1 MNAVLDLAE
10 ENACKIHFM
19 AIAKEFKNFGH
30 EVEAILPKPSKI
42 INKGELTNSFDRVFW
57 TPSVYGGPFSQT
69 IKGMMQLRTIL
80 TLILKEKLDIFYSR
94 FHVAAPLFCILIKF
108 ARPPLIIISEHDG
121 YSYDTIRMLN
131 FSRLRAFIVKRLQL
145 LDAKLSDKV
154 RVVTEGIKHLLVQN
168 GVNESKIFV
177 VGNSTDIDHF
187 RPVKRDKA
195 LKAAGLK
202 SDFYYIGFIGYLA
215 KWQGVDF
222 VLRAAPMI
230 LKEMPQVRFLVV
242 GDGPE
247 YKNLRFLSKKLGIE
261 KECIF
266 TGSVPYKLAPVYIN
280 SFDIAVAPFT
290 RERNE
295 KIGLSPLKIRDYA
308 ACGIPIVASKVKGL
322 EMVEENNIGVLVN
335 PEDEEKLA
343 NAIIFLLKNPEIR
356 KEIGQRARE
365 LAERELSWKKTAR
378 KILNNITLFVLPS

>member
-1 MNAVLDLAE
+1 MNAVVDLGK

-30 EVEAILPKPSKI
+30 EVEVILPKPSKI
-42 INKGELTNSFDRVFW
+42 ISKGELTNSFDRVFW

-69 IKGMMQLRTIL
+69 VKGMMQLRTIL
-80 TLILKEKLDIFYSR
+80 RLILKGKLDIFYSR
-94 FHVAAPLFCILIKF
+94 LHVVTFLSCILIKF
-108 ARPPLIIISEHDG
+108 ARPSVVIISEG
-121 YSYDTIRMLN
+121 GGSYDIIRMLN
-131 FSRLRAFIVKRLQL
+131 FSRLRAFVVERLEL
-145 LDAKLSDKV
+145 LSAKFSDKV

-168 GVNESKIFV
+168 GINESKIFV
-177 VGNSTDIDHF
+177 VGNGTDIDHF

-215 KWQGVDF
+215 RWQGVDLI
-222 VLRAAPMI
+222 LRVAPII
-230 LKEMPQVRFLVV
+230 LKEIPQVRFLII

-266 TGSVPYKLAPVYIN
+266 TGSISYKLAPVYIN

-295 KIGLSPLKIRDYA
+295 KIGLSPLKIMDYA
-308 ACGIPIVASKVKGL
+308 ACGIPIVTSRIKGL
-322 EMVEENNIGVLVN
+322 EMVEKNNIGILVN
-335 PEDEEKLA
+335 PEDKKSLA
-343 NAIIFLLKNPEIR
+343 NAIIILLKNPKMRQEMG
-356 KEIGQRARE
+356 ERARQ
-365 LAERELSWKKTAR
+365 LAERELSWKK
-378 KILNNITLFVLPS
+378 NC